1 MWIVGFILIFGG
13 IWWWAALAC
22 TRSDCKDERVYVMA
36 LKGNYGQDDAKSEQR
51 YPAFAPLLYSLDVF
65 FPFVNFGFKEHW
77 RPNTSYEPLGEI
89 PLPTDWFGAVTSG
102 GILYGLYVLEMLLG
116 LVLTSLAVTG
126 FAGLLK
132 GDDEQH

>member
-1 MWIVGFILIFGG
+1 VGGEL
-13 IWWWAALAC
+13 LHL
-22 TRSDCKDERVYVMA
+22 V
-36 LKGNYGQDDAKSEQR
+36 LQR
-51 YPAFAPLLYSLDVF
+51 RELLRQMHRL
-65 FPFVNFGFKEHW
+65 G
-77 RPNTSYEPLGEI
+77 GEI
-89 PLPTDWFGAVTSG
+89 PLPTDWFGQSTLTVTSG